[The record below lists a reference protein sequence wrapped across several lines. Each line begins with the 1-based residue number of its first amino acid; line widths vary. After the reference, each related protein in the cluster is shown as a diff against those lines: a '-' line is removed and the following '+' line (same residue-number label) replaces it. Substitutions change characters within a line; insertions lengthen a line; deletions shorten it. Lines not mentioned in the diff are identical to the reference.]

1 MPDPFITEQDVVDM
15 LGRGS
20 SSDPGMTIAVDAACD
35 MVRTFTEQ
43 TINAVGGDVFI
54 TNGHG
59 GGALLLPE
67 LPATQVQEVKVNGTT
82 ITDYVLTDNGI
93 LLRTAGTADS
103 DVYQGGTWPEG
114 VQNVRVTYSHG
125 YAGTAVPRDLK
136 MVALAIAERLVVQGP
151 AVSEQVGAARVTYA
165 GPATD
170 LTSTEKLILSKY
182 RQVR

>member
-1 MPDPFITEQDVVDM
+1 M

-43 TINAVGGDVFI
+43 TINQISDSWT

-59 GGALLLPE
+59 GGAILLPE
-67 LPATQVQEVKVNGTT
+67 LPATQVQEVKVDGTT
-82 ITDYVLTDNGI
+82 VTDYVLEDNGI
-93 LLRTAGTADS
+93 LRRTAGTADY

-114 VQNVRVTYSHG
+114 IQNVRVTYTHG

-136 MVALAIAERLVVQGP
+136 MVALAIAERLVVQGV

-170 LTSTEKLILSKY
+170 LTSTEKIILSKY